1 MMVLLHKKGADCEKE
16 TVNNAEEESCLRASE
31 MLLSK
36 KHNFQGYEAITE
48 ELESLFQQFV
58 MLLRSFSHKIC

>member
-1 MMVLLHKKGADCEKE
+1 MVLLHKKGADCEKE

-48 ELESLFQQFV
+48 ELEIPVSAVCNIIEKLQ
-58 MLLRSFSHKIC
+58 S